1 MKIRVTLVLT
11 LAIAF
16 TTFAEEKPGPDS
28 TRKEDI
34 IYGRSY
40 GTALTMDVFQPKQNS
55 NHRGIILMV
64 SGGWVSAKE
73 SINAPLFQTFFQT
86 PLKRGYTIFCVVHG
100 ANPKYS
106 IPEILPM
113 VNRAVR
119 FIRYH
124 AKDYDVDP
132 DHLGILGGSA
142 GGHLSC
148 MQGVNPAPPDPKSPD
163 PIDRVSSK
171 VQAVVAFF
179 PPTDFLNYGAP
190 GVKQF
195 GTGTLTFVGG
205 AFDFRQLDT
214 QTFKLERIMDPTKR
228 DEIGRQIS
236 PIYFVTP
243 DDPPTMILQGD
254 KDPLVP
260 LQQAETFLKKLD
272 EAKVPNKLIL
282 KPGASHGWANI
293 DKDMVDVTD
302 WFDQYL
308 LDKKPTTRAT
318 TQP

>member
-1 MKIRVTLVLT
+1 MTKHFALIATALV
-11 LAIAF
+11 AF
-16 TTFAEEKPGPDS
+16 TTIVQAADS
-28 TRKEDI
+28 PSFKRTQDV

-40 GTALTMDVFQPKQNS
+40 GTALTMDVFQPKSNS
-55 NHRGIILMV
+55 NHHGIILVV

-73 SINAPLFQTFFQT
+73 SIDNPLFQTFLKP
-86 PLKRGYTIFCVVHG
+86 PLDRGYTIFCVVHG
-100 ANPKYS
+100 AQPKYS
-106 IPEILPM
+106 IQEIIPM
-113 VNRAVR
+113 INRSVR
-119 FIRYH
+119 FVRLH

-132 DHLGILGGSA
+132 DHLGILGASA
-142 GGHLSC
+142 GGHLSL
-148 MQGVNPAPPDPKSPD
+148 MQGVNPAPPDEKSPD
-163 PIDRVSSK
+163 PVERVSAK

-195 GTGTLTFVGG
+195 GTGTLAFVGG
-205 AFDFRQLDT
+205 AFDFRQFDKA
-214 QTFKLERIMDPTKR
+214 TFKLERIMDPTKL
-228 DEIGRQIS
+228 DAIGKSIS

-260 LQQAETFLKKLD
+260 LQQAQTFLGKMD
-272 EAKVPNKLIL
+272 EAKVPNKLVL
-282 KPGASHGWANI
+282 KPGGSHGWAGI
-293 DKDMVDVTD
+293 DKDMVAVTD

-308 LDKKPTTRAT
+308 LGKKPATVPT

>member
-1 MKIRVTLVLT
+1 MKQFLGLLAFALIATLVQAT
-11 LAIAF
+11 DQSNF
-16 TTFAEEKPGPDS
+16 KRTQDV
-28 TRKEDI
+28 

-55 NHRGIILMV
+55 NHRGIILVV

-73 SINAPLFQTFFQT
+73 SIENPLFQLFLKP
-86 PLKRGYTIFCVVHG
+86 PLERGYTIFCVVHG
-100 ANPKYS
+100 AQPKYS
-106 IPEILPM
+106 IQEIIPM
-113 VNRAVR
+113 INRSVR
-119 FIRYH
+119 FVRYH
-124 AKDYDVDP
+124 ANDYDIDP

-148 MQGVNPAPPDPKSPD
+148 MQGVNPIPPDPKSPD
-163 PIDRVSSK
+163 PVDRISAK
-171 VQAVVAFF
+171 VQAIVAFF

-195 GTGTLTFVGG
+195 GTGTLAFVGG
-205 AFDFRQLDT
+205 AFDFRQFDKA
-214 QTFKLERIMDPTKR
+214 TFKLERIMDPTKL
-228 DEIGRQIS
+228 DEIGRSIS

-260 LQQAETFLKKLD
+260 LQQAQTFLAKMD

-282 KPGASHGWANI
+282 KPGGSHGWAGM
-293 DKDMVDVTD
+293 DKDMVAVTD

-308 LDKKPTTRAT
+308 LGKQPANLAT